1 MADPQ
6 VKLQI
11 IESIKHWLEAIVIGQ
26 QFCPFAQKPFIQ
38 ETIAYHVNDSKDWA
52 QIQKDFTEQLHH
64 LNDNQDIETTLFIL
78 DWQALDFY
86 DYLDG
91 LMLLQQTLE
100 NEGFEGVFQIASF
113 HPDYQFEGEK
123 ASSPSH
129 FTNRA
134 PLPIYHILREDSLTQ
149 ILDNMPN
156 AHTIP
161 EDNIARAHELGTQYF
176 TDILKQAHAKLPR

>member
-1 MADPQ
+1 MTHTQ
-6 VKLQI
+6 QHRQI
-11 IESIKHWLEAIVIGQ
+11 IEAIKHWLEEIVIGQ

-38 ETIAYHVNDSKDWA
+38 DTITYHVNDSQDWGT
-52 QIQKDFTEQLHH
+52 IQTDFTAQLHF
-64 LNDNQDIETTLFIL
+64 LNTHPHVETTLFIL

-91 LMLLQQTLE
+91 LTLLQQTLE
-100 NEGFEGVFQIASF
+100 KEGFESVFQIASF
-113 HPDYQFEGEK
+113 HPDYQFDGEK

-161 EDNIARAHELGTQYF
+161 EDNIIRAHELGTSYF
-176 TDILKQAHAKLPR
+176 AEVLTHALAKLPK